1 MHRMLLIESAV
12 RGLLYVNGQ
21 FCGPLEEG
29 GQAFPAGGRAEI
41 YIQLFPFGAG
51 AAPLGVQMHLHAEG
65 VALLDPQDCAFALV
79 WPDGVVQLELRM
91 PQQAE
96 EAGRQQAASG
106 VLLRYLALRLAGD
119 ERAGAMLMRPQD
131 APPQEALSAY
141 HAAVPLRFFSDAPE
155 RFDDRAGLVCR
166 VAPNIARIDAAL
178 AVTVPAGQGRRL
190 IERIEIL
197 RQ

>member
-1 MHRMLLIESAV
+1 MHRMLLIERAV

-29 GQAFPAGGRAEI
+29 GQAFPAGGKAEI

-51 AAPLGVQMHLHAEG
+51 AAPLCVQLHLQAEG
-65 VALLDPQDCAFALV
+65 IVLLSPQDCAFALL
-79 WPDGVVQLELRM
+79 WPDGMIQLELRM
-91 PQQAE
+91 PQQPDE
-96 EAGRQQAASG
+96 EGKQQAASG

-119 ERAGAMLMRPQD
+119 ERAGMMLMRPQD
-131 APPQEALSAY
+131 APPQEALAGY
-141 HAAVPLRFFSDAPE
+141 HAAVPLRFFPDAPE

-166 VAPNIARIDAAL
+166 IAPNIARIDAAL